1 MILLK
6 CFEPGTTI
14 FRLKVYKS
22 SIHWCNLILHYGGIG
37 GGGETTVGGERP
49 AGKRLGGETTRAGN
63 GFGAKLPGTVQ
74 ITVRNGDVTF
84 RLIGTVYSKCPNMKT
99 ITVASPY

>member
-14 FRLKVYKS
+14 VRLKVYKS
-22 SIHWCNLILHYGGIG
+22 SIHWCNLILHYWGWGGAKRPLW
-37 GGGETTVGGERP
+37 GERP
-49 AGKRLGGETTRAGN
+49 AGKRLWGETTRAGN

-74 ITVRNGDVTF
+74 ITVSKGDVTF